1 MYIETYK
8 QRLQWQQQPK
18 YLYKYTCIAYYSSK
32 LEGEKNETNFH
43 FQKML
48 YVAFITN
55 SLKLITDEFIAMYM

>member
-32 LEGEKNETNFH
+32 LEGKKNETNFH

-48 YVAFITN
+48 YV
-55 SLKLITDEFIAMYM
+55 Y

>member
-32 LEGEKNETNFH
+32 LEGEKT
-43 FQKML
+43 KRI
-48 YVAFITN
+48 FISKRCYMYTN

>member
-32 LEGEKNETNFH
+32 LEGKKNETNFH

-48 YVAFITN
+48 YVAFTN
-55 SLKLITDEFIAMYM
+55 SLKLITDEFIAIYM